1 MNRVELRDALIAS
14 LVIATMATL
23 VVTIFSLIGQEGG
36 EWALVDSLSIGLQA
50 GIFTFVI
57 VLLLTLLR
65 LRYISTN
72 PTNKE
77 DKEETRQFLIGLGQ
91 NVLMSTTEGLA
102 HQWTPE
108 NKIQIIRGVITLN
121 LIGLSPE
128 IAVSVVQSLVDN
140 RTRLGRL
147 RLVIGREDSW
157 ESEVSTPNIRPAVL
171 QRLKIDAERA
181 LNLIGLSPEIAVS
194 VVQSLVD
201 NRTRLGRLRLVIGR
215 EDSWE
220 SEVSTPNIR
229 PAVLQRLKIDAE
241 RAQWQIIQSKS
252 TVVLR
257 PTGTP
262 PTRGKVLLRL
272 ALYGPIM
279 VPSMFFAFRDLAGAE
294 GEVAG
299 GTFGILMGV
308 LLTALMASHRDRT
321 G

>member
-14 LVIATMATL
+14 FVIATMVTL

-36 EWALVDSLSIGLQA
+36 EWVLFDSLSIGLQT
-50 GIFTFVI
+50 GIFTFAI
-57 VLLLTLLR
+57 VLFLTLLR

-77 DKEETRQFLIGLGQ
+77 DKEGTRQFLIGLGQ

-102 HQWTPE
+102 HQWIPE
-108 NKIQIIRGVITLN
+108 NKIQIIRGVIT
-121 LIGLSPE
+121 
-128 IAVSVVQSLVDN
+128 V
-140 RTRLGRL
+140 
-147 RLVIGREDSW
+147 
-157 ESEVSTPNIRPAVL
+157 
-171 QRLKIDAERA
+171 
-181 LNLIGLSPEIAVS
+181 NLIGLSPEIAVS

-262 PTRGKVLLRL
+262 PPEGKYCFDWL
-272 ALYGPIM
+272 
-279 VPSMFFAFRDLAGAE
+279 F
-294 GEVAG
+294 
-299 GTFGILMGV
+299 T
-308 LLTALMASHRDRT
+308 DR
-321 G
+321 

>member
-23 VVTIFSLIGQEGG
+23 VVTIFSLIGQEGR

-50 GIFTFVI
+50 GISTFVI

-140 RTRLGRL
+140 RARLGRL
-147 RLVIGREDSW
+147 RLVIGRED
-157 ESEVSTPNIRPAVL
+157 N
-171 QRLKIDAERA
+171 
-181 LNLIGLSPEIAVS
+181 
-194 VVQSLVD
+194 
-201 NRTRLGRLRLVIGR
+201 
-215 EDSWE
+215 WE

-279 VPSMFFAFRDLAGAE
+279 VPSMFFAFRDLAGTE